1 MQRKPY
7 QRRLFT
13 PLFPGIPKTTTEEG
27 RREYNKLYARE
38 RRRLEKASKVRRCFN
53 VS

>member
-1 MQRKPY
+1 MQQKSY

-13 PLFPGIPKTTTEEG
+13 PRFPMVLKTTTEEG

-38 RRRLEKASKVRRCFN
+38 RRRLEREARQVKRIM
-53 VS
+53 